1 MLPYICGMENKTY
14 TLTLTSEQL
23 IDLALIVGDDL
34 DNIQYLLEQE
44 IAQGD
49 PNDEVE
55 DLTNRVLDT
64 RALLILL
71 EKTLSPES
79 IVVGDKQ
86 THGTVWYPVEA

>member
-1 MLPYICGMENKTY
+1 MENKTY

-49 PNDEVE
+49 PNEEVE

-86 THGTVWYPVEA
+86 THGTVWYPVEQ

>member
-1 MLPYICGMENKTY
+1 MENKTY

-49 PNDEVE
+49 PNEEVD

-86 THGTVWYPVEA
+86 THGTVWYPVEN

>member
-1 MLPYICGMENKTY
+1 MENKTY

-49 PNDEVE
+49 PNEEVD

-71 EKTLSPES
+71 EKTLSPET

-86 THGTVWYPVEA
+86 THGTVWYPVEQ

>member
-1 MLPYICGMENKTY
+1 MENKTY

-34 DNIQYLLEQE
+34 DNISYLLEQE

-49 PNDEVE
+49 PNEEVD

-86 THGTVWYPVEA
+86 THGTVWYPVEQ

>member
-1 MLPYICGMENKTY
+1 MENKTY

-49 PNDEVE
+49 PNEEVE

-86 THGTVWYPVEA
+86 THGTVWYPVEN

>member
-1 MLPYICGMENKTY
+1 MENKTY

-49 PNDEVE
+49 PNEEVE

-71 EKTLSPES
+71 EKTLSPEPL
-79 IVVGDKQ
+79 VVGDKQ
-86 THGTVWYPVEA
+86 THGTVWYPVEL